1 MDLGVCWKLSEK
13 ELSRENFVEMCLS
26 IWNIYNDGY
35 YIILKFVH
43 RKFIDRKILLKVLR
57 IEHIEAFLNIDTF
70 DEFFSFKYLKFTRNL
85 FSLLLQLFKILLNP
99 EK

>member
-43 RKFIDRKILLKVLR
+43 SSKIYR
-57 IEHIEAFLNIDTF
+57 
-70 DEFFSFKYLKFTRNL
+70 
-85 FSLLLQLFKILLNP
+85 
-99 EK
+99 